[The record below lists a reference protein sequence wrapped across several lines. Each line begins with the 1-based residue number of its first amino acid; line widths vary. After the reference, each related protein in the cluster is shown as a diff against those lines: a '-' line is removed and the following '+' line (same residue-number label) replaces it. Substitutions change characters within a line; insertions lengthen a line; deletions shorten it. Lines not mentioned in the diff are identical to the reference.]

1 MFQKSQELESPGG
14 LRIWCCHCR
23 GSSSI
28 PGPGTS
34 PRRHC
39 HKNKKVPDW
48 HGGSVFVLCS
58 SLGFDSRLHH
68 HSLMPSSF
76 ASLKSLCVPPCH
88 PPSFL
93 PSPVATPALGPSAS
107 FSLRPQCR
115 GAGLMRRGGFSD
127 GLLSPSSMYL
137 PFPAS
142 LSGPRAQFARW
153 RNHVPLSGWAAVYPG
168 PHGRRAWLLR
178 VWAVASKAP
187 GNGCVQAFVHTC
199 VFSSSGSHGTSEF
212 SFVRNHQPVF

>member
-1 MFQKSQELESPGG
+1 M
-14 LRIWCCHCR
+14 LR
-23 GSSSI
+23 
-28 PGPGTS
+28 
-34 PRRHC
+34 
-39 HKNKKVPDW
+39 
-48 HGGSVFVLCS
+48 S

-76 ASLKSLCVPPCH
+76 APLKSLCVPPCH

-93 PSPVATPALGPSAS
+93 PSPVATPALRPSAS

-142 LSGPRAQFARW
+142 LSGPRAHFARW

-168 PHGRRAWLLR
+168 PHGRRAGCFECELLR
-178 VWAVASKAP
+178 VKLPEMVVCKRLCTRAFSAP
-187 GNGCVQAFVHTC
+187 RDHM
-199 VFSSSGSHGTSEF
+199 
-212 SFVRNHQPVF
+212 VRVSLVL